1 MVWNWAWSEATWEH
15 KAFQYWAPKG
25 MLAVPL
31 NTYRYDYYYDDEGRY
46 HYNYDWVNKLMIVN
60 VTEDSLEIHGEV
72 DHSRFYETERKSLV
86 VILQHQEVY
95 FHGRLHLPRFP
106 MLALL

>member
-1 MVWNWAWSEATWEH
+1 MVGIGPGQRQLWEH

-46 HYNYDWVNKLMIVN
+46 HYNYDWV
-60 VTEDSLEIHGEV
+60 S
-72 DHSRFYETERKSLV
+72 
-86 VILQHQEVY
+86 
-95 FHGRLHLPRFP
+95 
-106 MLALL
+106 